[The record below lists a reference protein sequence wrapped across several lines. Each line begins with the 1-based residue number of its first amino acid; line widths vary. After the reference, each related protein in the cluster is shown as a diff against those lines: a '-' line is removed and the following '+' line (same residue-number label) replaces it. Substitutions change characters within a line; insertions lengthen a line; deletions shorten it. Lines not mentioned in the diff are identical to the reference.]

1 MADLPEP
8 AQPDHLRLRVSDS
21 ERQRVADLLSVAVGD
36 GRLSVLEYDDRLKDV
51 WAATTRSDLV
61 PLVQDLVPT
70 HVWQQNP
77 TPGAD
82 RPVAAATALGA
93 KRSIAIMSGFRLHGS
108 WSVPA
113 TVHALAIM
121 GGGEIDL
128 REAVFTTTEVTI
140 SAVAIMGGVQV
151 IVPPE
156 VSVTTT
162 GMGVMG
168 GFSRTDHI
176 AADPGAPHIRVS
188 GFALMGGVEV
198 KVAELGADPDDD

>member
-21 ERQRVADLLSVAVGD
+21 ERQRVADVLSVAVGD

-51 WAATTRSDLV
+51 WAATTRADLV
-61 PLVQDLVPT
+61 PLVRDLVPS
-70 HVWQQNP
+70 HVWQQSP
-77 TPGAD
+77 TPGSQPLA
-82 RPVAAATALGA
+82 PATALDT
-93 KRSIAIMSGFRLHGS
+93 KRSIAIMSAFHLHGA
-108 WSVPA
+108 WNVPA

-128 REAVFTTTEVTI
+128 REAVFTTSAVTI

-198 KVAELGADPDDD
+198 KVAELGDDPDDD